1 MRILL
6 ADHQS
11 KVRFALR
18 TLLERKLGFEVVGEA
33 TDFQELWEQVEET
46 CPDLLLLDW
55 ELPGPTVEDLLSRLH
70 AICPHLRVIALSGR
84 SELCPDALQ
93 AGVDAF
99 ICKCDSPDRLLK
111 AIGQLVPE
119 KSQTVNRQRTEPYG
133 AAGEA

>member
-6 ADHQS
+6 ADDQP

-33 TDFQELWEQVEET
+33 IDIKELWQQVEET

-55 ELPGPTVEDLLSRLH
+55 ELPGPMVRDFLSRLH
-70 AICPHLRVIALSGR
+70 AMCPDLRVIALSGR
-84 SELCPDALQ
+84 SELGRAALQ

-99 ICKCDSPDRLLK
+99 VCKCDSPDRLLK
-111 AIGQLVPE
+111 AISSVGLGE
-119 KSQTVNRQRTEPYG
+119 AQTVNHQNAEPWG
-133 AAGEA
+133 AAAEA